1 MADSAASQLSPE
13 DDVERLQEQ
22 VDLLEQEA
30 QKINNKLNSDGFVC
44 RAPAAKI
51 ESERQR
57 MEKCL
62 NLAKHYR
69 ERVAEIR
76 SEP

>member
-1 MADSAASQLSPE
+1 MADSAASQISPE

-22 VDLLEQEA
+22 INLLEQEA
-30 QKINNKLNSDGFVC
+30 QKINNKLNNDGFVC

-57 MEKCL
+57 MEKCMD
-62 NLAKHYR
+62 LAKHYR
-69 ERVAEIR
+69 ERIAQLR
-76 SEP
+76 SDS